1 MLPRLTNMY
10 IKQYHHSVFKPL
22 FHWFRNFFDVC
33 IYCVYWTFPIGF
45 LPVASSGIKMTT
57 GAGGMNRKSGTPNPL
72 TMAGKLEHALVAQTI
87 KEIIGPRFTD
97 QVRREAEG
105 RRGGEAKKYLF
116 KWIFWADVGRWGF
129 QILFR
134 RKQKNNFLDNFK
146 SAGSSTMIFKIDCI
160 ILVYLQC
167 S

>member
-1 MLPRLTNMY
+1 M
-10 IKQYHHSVFKPL
+10 
-22 FHWFRNFFDVC
+22 
-33 IYCVYWTFPIGF
+33 
-45 LPVASSGIKMTT
+45 ASSGIKMTT

-116 KWIFWADVGRWGF
+116 NEYLEQMLEDGV
-129 QILFR
+129 
-134 RKQKNNFLDNFK
+134 FK
-146 SAGSSTMIFKIDCI
+146 FCLEGTEK
-160 ILVYLQC
+160 
-167 S
+167 